1 MPLEEVDRLLGAAD
15 IKDDFG
21 FRNHTILQL
30 MYACGLRVSEAA
42 NLSLNQLTLGTTDHD
57 QTYLMTMGKGSKERI
72 VPIGKEACKVLKEYI
87 EEVRP
92 HLAKPSSP
100 DKLFLSR

>member
-1 MPLEEVDRLLGAAD
+1 MESRSVARHLVSIRGLFRFLRAEKKIEYDPTAKIDFPKKWHRLPEVMPLEEVDRLLGAAD

-42 NLSLNQLTLGTTDHD
+42 NL
-57 QTYLMTMGKGSKERI
+57 
-72 VPIGKEACKVLKEYI
+72 
-87 EEVRP
+87 
-92 HLAKPSSP
+92 
-100 DKLFLSR
+100 